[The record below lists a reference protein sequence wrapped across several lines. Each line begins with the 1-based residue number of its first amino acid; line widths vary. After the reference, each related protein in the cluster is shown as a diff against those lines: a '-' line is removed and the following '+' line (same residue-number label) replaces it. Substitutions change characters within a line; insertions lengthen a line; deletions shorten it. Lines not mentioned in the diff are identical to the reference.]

1 MTIEETIAEK
11 VRALPPERRQEVLDF
26 VEFLQQRAGATGKR
40 PRKSA
45 KGLWAAF
52 GVDITEEELAEARR
66 ELWGGF
72 PREFPMD
79 SAARE

>member
-26 VEFLQQRAGATGKR
+26 VEFLQQRVGATGKR

-52 GVDITEEELAEARR
+52 GVDLTEEDLAEARR

-72 PREFPMD
+72 PREFPMG
-79 SAARE
+79 APERG